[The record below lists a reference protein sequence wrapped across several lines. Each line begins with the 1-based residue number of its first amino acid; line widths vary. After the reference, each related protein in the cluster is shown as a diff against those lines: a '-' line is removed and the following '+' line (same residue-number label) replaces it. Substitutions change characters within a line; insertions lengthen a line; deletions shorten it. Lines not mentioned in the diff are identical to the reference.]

1 MSLQRPGQPERSIGL
16 AALKTASRRL
26 RRWPAASL
34 DRRSARCRNP
44 VRPGQGNAV
53 QPNKETSFRSQSDIL
68 QNLTHTT
75 TTDFRADKAQM
86 PASYPPHLS
95 ATAPR
100 GAGASAAEAAA
111 GHW

>member
-1 MSLQRPGQPERSIGL
+1 MARLPERGIGL

-75 TTDFRADKAQM
+75 VRAVAHNL
-86 PASYPPHLS
+86 PREPPS
-95 ATAPR
+95 CE
-100 GAGASAAEAAA
+100 EAAKPPQMQQT
-111 GHW
+111 GN